1 MTYEDINNDLSF
13 ISENIL
19 DDKQTVPS
27 AAKIWIY
34 SFCVPVCCLALN
46 FLSVIGYSFYVGTLT
61 TADSFASIMMSYF
74 KTIGAV
80 TFFIVIFFSLLT
92 YPKVLIYLSISEA
105 LRKNSLIISLL
116 RRKVKLLVQLLLL
129 INLIAAILGIFMPG
143 FIFVAPVSLV
153 LFIFIATIT
162 ISTETARY
170 GLAPLISKLSSAI
183 KKIA

>member
-19 DDKQTVPS
+19 DGKQTVPS
-27 AAKIWIY
+27 AAKIWSY

-46 FLSVIGYSFYVGTLT
+46 FLSVMGYSVYAGTLT
-61 TADSFASIMMSYF
+61 TVDSFASIMMSYF
-74 KTIGAV
+74 KTIGAA
-80 TFFIVIFFSLLT
+80 TIFIGIFFSLLT
-92 YPKVLIYLSISEA
+92 YPKALIYLSISEA
-105 LRKNSLIISLL
+105 LRRNSLIISAL
-116 RRKVKLLVQLLLL
+116 RRKVKLLFQLLLL
-129 INLIAAILGIFMPG
+129 INLIAAISGIYMPS

-162 ISTETARY
+162 ISTEIARY
-170 GLAPLISKLSSAI
+170 GLAPLISKLSSAV